1 MEEKTDIKRKDRRAG
16 GSLKAYAGYGITAF
30 LVLAAV
36 VLLVFVFVR
45 IEDVS
50 NIFDGVKKAF
60 APIMYGAVFAYLMNP
75 LMTAVEGVLKNL
87 FRRRAKNIT
96 RADKAAR
103 SIAIFVTLIVL
114 VLVIGFLVYML
125 VPELK
130 NTVMSLGSD
139 LPEHYRNLEEWYY
152 GLDIR
157 NTQVGEVLDSSI
169 IKAGEYIEDFIDN
182 KLLATVT
189 NIMAVLASSVKSVF
203 GIVYNVF
210 VGLVAS
216 IYILG
221 GKEKILGIFKK
232 ITYACFKRRNANTVV
247 RLARQCHVKFT
258 NAFIGKLID
267 SFIIGMICFLIM
279 YIFKFPYSVLISVVI
294 GVTNVIPFFGPII
307 GAVPSAFLVLVA
319 DPHMLL
325 PFIIMVVVLQ
335 QFDSNILTPKIMG
348 ETIGLSPMWVLFGC
362 VFFGSLWGVGGM
374 LLAVPLTAC
383 IYMIVKEIVENRL
396 YRKGL
401 ELETDYYQDLEY
413 EDETEMFRPPKWMT
427 NNAAEQTCEEA
438 PASDGDS
445 ASDTDV
451 SVQNIPQESS
461 DEKTDGPAQAPA
473 VKKPENVSKKNKN
486 KKN

>member
-1 MEEKTDIKRKDRRAG
+1 MEAKEDIKKRDRRTG
-16 GSLKAYAGYGITAF
+16 GGLKSYAGIGITAF

-45 IEDVS
+45 LEDVS
-50 NIFDGVKKAF
+50 KILDGVKTAF

-75 LMTAVEGVLKNL
+75 LMVAIEGTLKNL
-87 FRRRAKNIT
+87 FHRKAKNII

-103 SIAIFVTLIVL
+103 TISVIITLIVL
-114 VLVIGFLVYML
+114 VVIIAFLVNML

-130 NTVMSLGSD
+130 STIMSLGSD
-139 LPEHYRNLEEWYY
+139 LPGHYQNLEDWYY

-157 NTQVGEVLDSSI
+157 NTQVGELLDSSI

-189 NIMAVLASSVKSVF
+189 NVMTVLASSMKSVF
-203 GIVYNVF
+203 GIVYNVL

-221 GKEKILGIFKK
+221 SKEKILGISKK
-232 ITYACFKRRNANTVV
+232 ITYACFKRRNANTVI
-247 RLARQCHVKFT
+247 RIARQCHVKFT
-258 NAFIGKLID
+258 NAFMGKLID

-279 YIFKFPYSVLISVVI
+279 YIFKFPYAVLISVVI
-294 GVTNVIPFFGPII
+294 GVTNVVPFFGPII

-325 PFIIMVVVLQ
+325 YFLIMIVALQ

-348 ETIGLSPMWVLFGC
+348 ETIGLSPIWVLFGC

-401 ELETDYYQDLEY
+401 ELDTAYYQDLEY
-413 EDETEMFRPPKWMT
+413 EDETEMFRPPKWMIR
-427 NNAAEQTCEEA
+427 EEENDPGESGDTIPA
-438 PASDGDS
+438 VSENGADETTASDKEIQS
-445 ASDTDV
+445 PAPTRTEPE
-451 SVQNIPQESS
+451 N
-461 DEKTDGPAQAPA
+461 KTDKR
-473 VKKPENVSKKNKN
+473 KKKKR
-486 KKN
+486 